1 MVEAEEAV
9 HPRWKVCFC
18 FSLES
23 RVSLCHAGMHAL
35 RSSFRSRRN
44 GLTFPRILCVLD
56 LEGYF
61 WARCTNFVEFISK
74 SAGGAPAKILKK
86 FAARP
91 DFNKIFQICGVELGG
106 GLG

>member
-56 LEGYF
+56 LEGDRILRGLF
-61 WARCTNFVEFISK
+61 TITFICVI
-74 SAGGAPAKILKK
+74 A
-86 FAARP
+86 F
-91 DFNKIFQICGVELGG
+91 ICLRMRVQRTRRVLTTR
-106 GLG
+106 